1 MQIRQFRYGIDNLG
15 YLVYEKTEV
24 LAIDGGA
31 VEAILAFVRANR
43 LSLKFIVNTHGHT
56 DHTSGNRQLARQ
68 SDAALID
75 MGQLTRMGRID
86 LAGRPLQILPTPGHT
101 RDSVCLQVENALITG
116 DTLFNGTVGN
126 CFSGDLR
133 AFYRSIK
140 TLMAFPP
147 ETVIYAGHDYVRE
160 SMAFAATLAGDAT
173 RKRIDAFLQ
182 SYDPARVR
190 STLAQEQA
198 VNPYLRFNTDEIR
211 LLLERQGLPV
221 ETEYQRWCSIM
232 SLG

>member
-15 YLVYEKTEV
+15 YLVYEKTDAM
-24 LAIDGGA
+24 AIDGGA
-31 VEAILAFVRANR
+31 VEAMLSFVRAHG
-43 LSLKFIVNTHGHT
+43 LSLKYIVNTHGHT
-56 DHTSGNRQLARQ
+56 DHTCGNRQLARG
-68 SDAALID
+68 SDAALIG
-75 MGQLTRMGRID
+75 MAQLAEMTKID
-86 LAGRPLQILPTPGHT
+86 LAGSSLRILPTPGHT
-101 RDSVCLQVENALITG
+101 RDSVCLQVEKALITG

-160 SMAFAATLAGDAT
+160 SMAFAATLAGNPT

-190 STLAQEQA
+190 STLAQELA
-198 VNPYLRFNTDEIR
+198 VNPYLRFDTDEIR
-211 LLLERQGLPV
+211 LVLERQGLPV